1 MEIALEKTCRPSPCG
16 GTSRL
21 SLAPPA
27 LPPRRPPPAPT
38 SWLRPH
44 AWASIRSRAV
54 WETSCSATPSAPPM
68 IPSCAWP
75 AKTVGQSGACGR
87 AANSNSG
94 MKAIMPRCLLCG
106 LEHPHAMEGESQ
118 IAALPIKSIHLR
130 FQGEECLDQDT
141 VEKYVEALRQKEEIL
156 PVRVCY
162 DGECYWL
169 ADGFHR
175 LRAARTLRRRKIKAE
190 IVQGTYADMEA
201 CWRAVIQAINDDL
214 LK

>member
-1 MEIALEKTCRPSPCG
+1 
-16 GTSRL
+16 
-21 SLAPPA
+21 
-27 LPPRRPPPAPT
+27 
-38 SWLRPH
+38 
-44 AWASIRSRAV
+44 
-54 WETSCSATPSAPPM
+54 M

-141 VEKYVEALRQKEEIL
+141 VEKYVEALRQKEEPAEDVPWTEI
-156 PVRVCY
+156 
-162 DGECYWL
+162 G
-169 ADGFHR
+169 
-175 LRAARTLRRRKIKAE
+175 RAH
-190 IVQGTYADMEA
+190 V
-201 CWRAVIQAINDDL
+201 
-214 LK
+214 